1 MNTGTMRTEGL
12 CEIDGVAC
20 YRVPDIDRMP
30 PFLLTVVSPSDHWLY
45 ISSNGGLTAGRVNN
59 GNCLFP
65 YRTDDLIHQAHA
77 FSGPWT
83 GIRVGDALWEPFS
96 ARPTHGITRNL
107 ARSISGDR
115 IVFEETNPVIGLRI
129 RAWWAFSEASGFVRT
144 VTLEREGTGPTT
156 LDFEVVDG
164 LRELV
169 AGGAGLG
176 VMQTMSCLVNAYTRA
191 EQSIDSRLATI
202 SMESALSDR
211 AEPAESLHATT
222 VWSTGLPGGTVSLS
236 SQAIES
242 FAREGIFIP
251 TSLLKGHSSAYLL
264 HSALSLSPN
273 ESATWSIVSDV
284 RRTQAQVADLHR
296 RLESETNL
304 AVELAAEIDET
315 TRAIDAILVDT
326 DGMQCS
332 GDSIL
337 DAHHRTNTLFNDMRG
352 GVFVDG
358 VNLPWR
364 DWVEFCRQRNADTS
378 LLHRA
383 WLESRD
389 DQAWVDRATLV
400 EEAASFDDPNLERIA
415 WEYLP
420 IWFGRRHGDPSRPWN
435 AFNIRVKQADGAR
448 RLTFEGNWRDIFQN
462 WEALAFS
469 SPGWIDHVIAKF
481 LNAST
486 PDGFNPYRITREGID
501 WEAPESDNPWS
512 NIGYWGDHQIG
523 YLTRLLELSLQTGP
537 GRLDTWLDR
546 SIFSQADVPYRLA
559 DHADLIADPRN
570 TISFD
575 DRAHAISLDRADR
588 IGADGRL
595 VHDANGQVVHVTL
608 AEKLLIPVLSKL
620 SAFVPDGG
628 IWMNTQRPEWNDAN
642 NALAGFGLSMVTACY
657 LRRHLVV
664 LKSLFSNHRG
674 DLRITDRVADWMREV
689 TGILDEHRSLLDDP
703 SLGDRQ
709 RRTILDGLGGA
720 FETYRHRLASTASA
734 DSCGG
739 SRAVSLCDIAITW
752 LDHAI
757 KANRREDGLYHGY
770 NLVAF
775 DQDTATVHHLPEM
788 LEGQVA
794 VLSSGALDS
803 SESADLLERLFR
815 SSLHRTDHDTFL
827 LYPVRHIPPLCD
839 KGVLDPEDLKA
850 NLLLAGLVRSGDTR
864 LIETDGAGTVRF
876 ATPLRNRRDVA
887 AVLDELETEPSFA
900 GPADAHRTETIEL
913 YERIFDHHRF
923 TGRSGGMYG
932 YEGIGCTYWHMVSKL
947 LVAAGECVEHA
958 EDADDPAELVER
970 LHLSY
975 HRIRDGLGF
984 RRSAARFG
992 ALPIDA
998 YSHTPGDRGAQQPG
1012 MTGQVKEELITRRM
1026 ELGLRFDS
1034 GKIRFAPSL
1043 LLDEEWRTDDGDWS
1057 IPAGDRVPA
1066 RRVSIPAPGLGFQ
1079 MCGVPVVYQ
1088 RGDGLTRI
1096 HLTDQAGS
1104 TTIIEGD
1111 TIDAETARG
1120 IFERD
1125 GSISMITVDVSSL

>member
-30 PFLLTVVSPSDHWLY
+30 PFLVTVVSPSDHWLY
-45 ISSNGGLTAGRVNN
+45 VSSNGGLTAGR
-59 GNCLFP
+59 GNTDHCLFP
-65 YRTDDLIHQAHA
+65 YRTDDLIHQVHA

-96 ARPTHGITRNL
+96 ARPTHGITRDL
-107 ARSISGDR
+107 ARSVSGDR
-115 IVFEETNPVIGLRI
+115 IVFEETNPVMGLRI
-129 RAWWAFSEASGFVRT
+129 RAWWAFSEPSGFVRT
-144 VTLEREGTGPTT
+144 VTLERDGTGPMA

-164 LRELV
+164 LREFV

-191 EQSIDSRLATI
+191 EQSLDSRLAAIT
-202 SMESALSDR
+202 MESALSDR
-211 AEPAESLHATT
+211 AEPAESLQATT
-222 VWSTGLPGGTVSLS
+222 VWSAGLPNGTVSLS
-236 SQAIES
+236 SQTIET
-242 FAREGIFIP
+242 FAREGIFTP
-251 TSLLKGHSSAYLL
+251 TSLLKGHPSAYLL
-264 HSALSLSPN
+264 HSPLTLGPE
-273 ESATWSIVSDV
+273 ESASWSIVSDV
-284 RRTQAQVADLHR
+284 RRTQAQVADLRR
-296 RLESETNL
+296 RLESNDDL
-304 AVELAAEIDET
+304 GAALAAEINET
-315 TRAIDAILVDT
+315 TEAIDAILVDT

-332 GDSIL
+332 GDPIL

-352 GVFVDG
+352 GVFIDG

-364 DWVEFCRQRNADTS
+364 DWVDFCRQRNADTS

-383 WLESRD
+383 WLESRED
-389 DQAWVDRATLV
+389 HAWIDRATLV
-400 EEAASFDDPNLERIA
+400 EEAASFGDPNLERIA

-420 IWFGRRHGDPSRPWN
+420 VWFGRRHGDPSRPWN
-435 AFNIRVKQADGAR
+435 AFNIRIKQADGER
-448 RLTFEGNWRDIFQN
+448 RLTYEGNWRDIFQN

-469 SPGWIDHVIAKF
+469 HPAWIDHVIAKF

-486 PDGFNPYRITREGID
+486 PDGFNPYRISREGID
-501 WEAPESDNPWS
+501 WEAPEPNNPWS

-523 YLTRLLELSLQTGP
+523 YLTKLLELSLQIQP
-537 GRLDTWLDR
+537 GRLDAWLDHA
-546 SIFSQADVPYRLA
+546 IFSHADVPYRIA

-575 DRAHAISLDRADR
+575 ARRHAISIDRADR

-595 VHDANGQVVHVTL
+595 VHDAEGRVVHVTL

-642 NALAGFGLSMVTACY
+642 NALAGFGLSMVTAGY

-664 LKSLFSNHRG
+664 LQSIFSGRPG
-674 DLRITDRVADWMREV
+674 ELRITDRVADWMREI
-689 TGILDEHRSLLDDP
+689 TGILDRHRSLLQDP
-703 SLGDRQ
+703 AIGDRQ
-709 RRTILDGLGGA
+709 RRSILDELGGA
-720 FETYRHRLASTASA
+720 FETYRHRLSSTSSP
-734 DSCGG
+734 DSCDG
-739 SRAVSLCDIAITW
+739 SLATSLCATAIAW

-794 VLSSGALDS
+794 VLSSGGLN
-803 SESADLLERLFR
+803 SAASAELLERLFQ
-815 SSLHRTDHDTFL
+815 SALHRTDHDTFL
-827 LYPVRHIPPLCD
+827 LYPVRKIPSLCE
-839 KGVLDPEDLKA
+839 KGVLDPEDLAK
-850 NLLLAGLVRSGDTR
+850 NPLLAGLARSGDTR

-887 AVLDELETEPSFA
+887 AVLDALEADSTFA
-900 GPADAHRTETIEL
+900 GPVEAHREETIEL

-947 LVAAGECVEHA
+947 LVAAGECVQHA
-958 EDADDPAELVER
+958 EDAHEPAEILDR
-970 LHLSY
+970 LRRSY

-984 RRSAARFG
+984 RQTAARFG

-1026 ELGLRFDS
+1026 ELGLRFNS
-1034 GKIRFAPSL
+1034 GEIRFSPGL
-1043 LLDEEWRTDDGDWS
+1043 LLEDEWRLDEHDWL

-1066 RRVSIPAPGLGFQ
+1066 RNISIPTPGLGFQ

-1088 RGDGLTRI
+1088 RGDGPTRI
-1096 HLTDQAGS
+1096 HLVDSKGNHRL
-1104 TTIIEGD
+1104 IEGD
-1111 TIDAETARG
+1111 TIDTDTARG

-1125 GSISMITVDVSSL
+1125 GRVSMITVDISSS